1 MRGAASSAQRVLPR
15 LSLVFRSG
23 RHLSFVFSLPLGK
36 PMACAHTVV
45 HAVDLLE
52 LRDTLQRVL
61 IKGNF
66 ALESMQR
73 DPFEQVTQGNVV
85 VFCESFEHLDH
96 SFFHSYADLYALDR
110 NMTVF

>member
-1 MRGAASSAQRVLPR
+1 
-15 LSLVFRSG
+15 
-23 RHLSFVFSLPLGK
+23 
-36 PMACAHTVV
+36 MACAHTVV

-73 DPFEQVTQGNVV
+73 DPFEQVTQGKT
-85 VFCESFEHLDH
+85 FGDKTSRER
-96 SFFHSYADLYALDR
+96 A
-110 NMTVF
+110 